1 MRLKISFDNNR
12 ITKTD
17 FKALLNAINKQI
29 EEKGMTL
36 HANKRKIYTTLKNKS
51 RIHRFT
57 LVQGNRK
64 QLYYYLEGMRDFQ
77 KISDKNQ
84 EWPLTIEIEK

>member
-1 MRLKISFDNNR
+1 MRLNISFDNNR

-17 FKALLNAINKQI
+17 FKELLKTINKQI

-36 HANKRKIYTTLKNKS
+36 HADNRKIYATLKNKDN
-51 RIHRFT
+51 RLT

-64 QLYYYLEGMRDFQ
+64 QLYYYLEGMNDLIFSIL
-77 KISDKNQ
+77 KIS
-84 EWPLTIEIEK
+84 